1 MMLLYFVELF
11 ELDRN
16 AQQKK
21 IATFRLLDGESGVV
35 EIEGDHS
42 HPVVEGIKGEGI
54 FDYKYARPGK
64 LYPYDGMSFLENL
77 KYHFRSGYLLATD
90 VKKQII
96 DN

>member
-21 IATFRLLDGESGVV
+21 IATFKLMEEEGSSV
-35 EIEGDHS
+35 EIEGGED
-42 HPVVEGIKGEGI
+42 HPVIQDIQFEGI
-54 FDYKYARPGK
+54 FDYKNACPGK
-64 LYPYDGMSFLENL
+64 LYLYDGMSFLENL
-77 KYHFRSGYLLATD
+77 KYHFRSGYLSATE
-90 VKKQII
+90 VKEKTV